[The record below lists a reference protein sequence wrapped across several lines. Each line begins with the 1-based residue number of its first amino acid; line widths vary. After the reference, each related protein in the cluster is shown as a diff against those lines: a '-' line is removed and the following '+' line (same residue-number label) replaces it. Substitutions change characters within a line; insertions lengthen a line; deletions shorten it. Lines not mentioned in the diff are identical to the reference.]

1 MSRTAPTILLQH
13 IYPDE
18 KAIDVCE
25 ADFTYGVYYQN
36 KPFLMRTHQ
45 SIEHPYPGPKY
56 PRVNFQNIAHAFN
69 LRDKLNELFNTK
81 DFSVV
86 KMGAVRTMER
96 S

>member
-1 MSRTAPTILLQH
+1 MARPNPKLLLQH
-13 IYPDE
+13 IYEDE
-18 KAIDVCE
+18 KALEVCE

-36 KPFLMRTHQ
+36 KPFALRTHQ
-45 SIEHPYPGPKY
+45 SLEHPYPGPKY

-69 LRDKLNELFNTK
+69 LRDRLNELFCTT

-86 KMGAVRTMER
+86 KMGAVRTLER